1 MLPLEIMVFMEV
13 GEGVVVVS
21 GVPGVSLLLVVVG
34 KCIPRNVRIPP
45 PRINIAR
52 NTIVV
57 LFGLAKIFI
66 FKQNIEDV
74 VK

>member
-1 MLPLEIMVFMEV
+1 MLPWQIRVFIEV
-13 GEGVVVVS
+13 GVGVVVVS
-21 GVPGVSLLLVVVG
+21 GVAGVSLLVVVVR

-66 FKQNIEDV
+66 FKQDIEDV

>member
-1 MLPLEIMVFMEV
+1 MLPWQIRVFIEV

-21 GVPGVSLLLVVVG
+21 GVAGVSLLAVVVR

-45 PRINIAR
+45 QKINIAR

-57 LFGLAKIFI
+57 LFGLVKIFI
-66 FKQNIEDV
+66 F
-74 VK
+74 